1 MAKASKSDLWYY
13 ATNGQKNG
21 PVSLAQLKS
30 LAATG
35 VVAAHDLVWN
45 EGMAGW
51 AQLATV
57 AALRDQQR
65 GPPPIAGPAIPPPPN
80 AILASTSMNSTA
92 GGSGQPLANKGVNPL
107 VALAASFFCLPLGH
121 LILGQTRKGLL
132 LTLASVVGLCLCIL
146 PGALISWMAIFDS
159 YLVAQA
165 IRDGKQVF
173 ENEYKVELLAK
184 IMGFFDK
191 SAMYRG

>member
-1 MAKASKSDLWYY
+1 M
-13 ATNGQKNG
+13 
-21 PVSLAQLKS
+21 SLAHLKS
-30 LAATG
+30 LAANG
-35 VVAAHDLVWN
+35 VVAAHDLVWHD
-45 EGMAGW
+45 GMPGW

-65 GPPPIAGPAIPPPPN
+65 DSGRGPPPIAGPAILPPPT
-80 AILASTSMNSTA
+80 AILASTPMNSTA
-92 GGSGQPLANKGVNPL
+92 GGSSRPLANKGVHPL

-132 LTLASVVGLCLCIL
+132 LTLASVLGLCLCIL
-146 PGALISWMAIFDS
+146 PGALISWMSIFDS

-165 IRDGKQVF
+165 IRDGKQVL

-184 IMGFFDK
+184 IMSVFDK
-191 SAMYRG
+191 SATYRG

>member
-1 MAKASKSDLWYY
+1 MSKPSKSDLWYY
-13 ATNGQKNG
+13 ATNGQKHG

-30 LAATG
+30 LAANG
-35 VVAAHDLVWN
+35 VVAAHDLVWH
-45 EGMAGW
+45 EGMPGW

-65 GPPPIAGPAIPPPPN
+65 GPPPIAGPAIPPPPT
-80 AILASTSMNSTA
+80 AILASTPMNSTA
-92 GGSGQPLANKGVNPL
+92 GGSGQPIANKGVNPL
-107 VALAASFFCLPLGH
+107 VARAASYFCLPLGH

-132 LTLASVVGLCLCIL
+132 LTLATVVGLCLCIL
-146 PGALISWMAIFDS
+146 PGTLISWMAMFDS

-165 IRDGKQVF
+165 IRDGKQVL

-184 IMGFFDK
+184 IMRVFDK
-191 SAMYRG
+191 SATYRG